1 MKDYCILYFCD
12 EGLHLETCF
21 SMASLAK
28 FSSESLEIVFLQQ
41 GYSKAL
47 PQTLVDYIVSRGH
60 RVVVEEF
67 NAAEIKGGLGSN
79 SYFGGTGL
87 TSTTFGKV
95 DAINYL
101 IDDYLWIF
109 YLDGDTLFLDDP
121 ELSRITGFKQP
132 IAACLD
138 LAEASGYWNLP
149 FFENCKKNQVSPQ
162 YFNAGFM
169 CVNSAVWRLENVKG
183 SYLKNIEEHSLKCPY
198 KYPCIDSDQCP
209 LNMTFD
215 GRWAILTPSLNIQRC
230 VLHTRLWDEALMR
243 HYTGG
248 RHKFLPILRRR
259 CDRREYRL
267 LCEISSVCDHST
279 GIRFYDWGLSNFL
292 NRIRRWKVV
301 KAMNEYVDSL
311 L

>member
-1 MKDYCILYFCD
+1 MKDYCVLYFCD
-12 EGLHLETCF
+12 EGLHVETCF

-28 FSSESLEIVFLQQ
+28 FASESLEIVFLQQ

-47 PQTLVDYIVSRGH
+47 PQTLIDYIVSRGH

-67 NAAEIKGGLGSN
+67 NASEIRGVNVSN
-79 SYFGGTGL
+79 PDFGKNGITN
-87 TSTTFGKV
+87 TAFGKV
-95 DAINYL
+95 DAINTL
-101 IDDYLWIF
+101 IDDYRWIF
-109 YLDGDTLFLDDP
+109 YLDGDILFLGDP
-121 ELSRITGFKQP
+121 KFSSITGFNQP

-138 LAEASGYWNLP
+138 LAESSGYWNAS
-149 FFENCKKNQVSPQ
+149 FFENCKENQRSSE
-162 YFNAGFM
+162 YFNSGFL
-169 CVNSAVWRLENVKG
+169 CVNSAVWRLINVKEC
-183 SYLKNIEEHSLKCPY
+183 YLQNVQKHSDECPY
-198 KYPCIDSDQCP
+198 ILHCNCFDQGP

-215 GRWAILTPSLNIQRC
+215 GRWAILTPSLNVQRC
-230 VLHTRLWDEALMR
+230 VLHTRLWDKALMR

-301 KAMNEYVDSL
+301 KVMNEYVDSL